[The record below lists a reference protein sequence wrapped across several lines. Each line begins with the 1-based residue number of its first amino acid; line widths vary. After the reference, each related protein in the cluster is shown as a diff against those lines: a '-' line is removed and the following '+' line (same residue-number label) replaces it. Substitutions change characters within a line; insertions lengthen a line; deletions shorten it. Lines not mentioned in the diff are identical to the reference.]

1 MPDDTSDL
9 NKKIKELTQKIH
21 ELEAQA
27 AAIQRF
33 ASRID
38 GILESLLAAIGS
50 EQPPNRRP
58 VCDWRRGIRRFRSGV
73 VSLTH
78 GQTARVHVVNTTLE
92 LGAATKSAW
101 VQGWAN
107 PRSEPLGDGA
117 GFSLPSGASVFQ
129 DFHPDPSVAAPQRA
143 HIRVMVTVLDDP
155 CAECV
160 VTFEALDDESGRTT
174 MMLPI
179 SEVT

>member
-1 MPDDTSDL
+1 M
-9 NKKIKELTQKIH
+9 
-21 ELEAQA
+21 
-27 AAIQRF
+27 QRI
-33 ASRID
+33 ASRLD
-38 GILESLLAAIGS
+38 GIMESLMALIGS
-50 EQPPNRRP
+50 DNSSNMRP
-58 VCDWRRGIRRFRSGV
+58 VCDWRRGNRRFRFGIV
-73 VSLTH
+73 GLAH

-107 PRSEPLGDGA
+107 PRSEPLGAGA

-129 DFHPDPSVAAPQRA
+129 DFHPDLSVAAPQRA
-143 HIRVMVTVLDDP
+143 QIRVMVTVLDDP

-160 VTFEALDDESGRTT
+160 VTFEALDDESGRTA